1 MDKKYFG
8 NVRPEKQT
16 RERRER
22 RDMKNNQCNM
32 HTYAKYLRFWIHDK
46 CNSDFIIV
54 RYVFL

>member
-54 RYVFL
+54 R